1 MCQFAQSLATR
12 GFSALA
18 SWMDGRRVVQI
29 MDGGQEGDADH
40 GWRVMLIMDG
50 GQEEGGAD
58 HGWRVVLIMD
68 GGWC

>member
-1 MCQFAQSLATR
+1 MEGGGQTLCQFAQSLATR

-18 SWMDGRRVVQI
+18 SWMEGR
-29 MDGGQEGDADH
+29 
-40 GWRVMLIMDG
+40 RVMLIMEG
-50 GQEEGGAD
+50 GQEGGAD